1 MEKDTGADFW
11 GKISGLVFDMLL
23 LQCLLDI
30 QIEMLVIQHLGD
42 WLYKSEVW
50 MRNLD
55 RKYKFYYYEYTD
67 DI

>member
-1 MEKDTGADFW
+1 
-11 GKISGLVFDMLL
+11 MLL